1 MYFLL
6 VEDSRNARNLLKT
19 YLSEIDVGRSRREYV
34 DADSGETALIKLRSQ
49 RIDFVLLDWN
59 LSTSM
64 TGLDLL
70 KEIRKDEK
78 LKDLPVI
85 MVTSESD
92 KISVVEAMKH
102 GANDFVVK
110 PIDEKS
116 FKEKVLKVLA
126 SSLA

>member
-6 VEDSRNARNLLKT
+6 VEDSRNTRNLLKN
-19 YLSEIDVGRSRREYV
+19 YLNQIDIGHSRRDYV
-34 DADSGETALIKLRSQ
+34 EADSGESALIKLRSQ
-49 RIDFVLLDWN
+49 RVDFILLDWY

-64 TGLDLL
+64 TGLEVL

-78 LKDLPVI
+78 LKHLPII

-116 FKEKVLKVLA
+116 FKEKVLKVIA